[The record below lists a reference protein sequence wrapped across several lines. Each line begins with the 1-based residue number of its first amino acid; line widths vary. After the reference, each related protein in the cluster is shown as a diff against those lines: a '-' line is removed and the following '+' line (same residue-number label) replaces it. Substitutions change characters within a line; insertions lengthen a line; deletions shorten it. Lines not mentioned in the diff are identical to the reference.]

1 MDAHHV
7 LEGERGVSR
16 NPVPRLGGPGMHVV
30 DAVQVVVLDVPRE
43 PTEHHGDVEHRRC
56 DAGDL
61 LPQEPQQ
68 RTGAPG
74 DAAHVPRRVAD
85 VRLRRGG
92 GLLPG
97 AAGAGGEPRAG
108 HVAGVLDGDR
118 AVGHGAPEERLEVE
132 RRELPGGGDVE
143 VGEERLARG
152 PGLGLELRERV
163 AVGGEPDWLDCG
175 ARAARAEAELLVA
188 GGECRGGV
196 VRVERGEGAGE
207 VGERG
212 PLGRRRVWR
221 HDLADAEGRGGG
233 LDLEDVGDGVGE
245 LRRGGVELGR
255 QGEGLEPRG
264 HLIPGRWRHG
274 GGSRVRGNRSRRR
287 RGTRVF
293 GAPEERREGNGSR
306 GETGERSGFYAA
318 AVGGGGGARGRGVV
332 VPPAQC
338 RAVSRLRF
346 ALFGQFSLLFG
357 SRLSEWLFLTPVPQ
371 WKG

>member
-7 LEGERGVSR
+7 LERERSVSR
-16 NPVPRLGGPGMHVV
+16 HPVPRLGGPGMHVV

-56 DAGDL
+56 DAGDF

-74 DAAHVPRRVAD
+74 EAAHVPCRVAD
-85 VRLRRGG
+85 ARLRRGG

-143 VGEERLARG
+143 VGEERLARR

-163 AVGGEPDWLDCG
+163 AVGGEPDGLDCG

-196 VRVERGEGAGE
+196 ARVERGEGAGE

-212 PLGRRRVWR
+212 PRGRRRVWR

-255 QGEGLEPRG
+255 HGEGLEPRG
-264 HLIPGRWRHG
+264 HLVPRRWRHG
-274 GGSRVRGNRSRRR
+274 GGRRVGGIDLAGGASLAYSAPRSR
-287 RGTRVF
+287 GGGVW
-293 GAPEERREGNGSR
+293 REGNGSR

-318 AVGGGGGARGRGVV
+318 AVGDGCRGRGMV

-346 ALFGQFSLLFG
+346 ALFGQFSLFFWIPPL
-357 SRLSEWLFLTPVPQ
+357 
-371 WKG
+371 